1 MEFKE
6 ELELLLN
13 NYIITKKD
21 NPNQYYKV
29 KSKIEK
35 IREFTTN
42 KLGCDIICNS
52 LLIKLE
58 KLPSMIDNT
67 FKIDEFNNNK
77 DYILFLLVIMFLE
90 EKSKEE
96 QFILSNLTAYITNT
110 ISSINNKKITI
121 DFKDFS
127 IRKGLVDVLKYCVK
141 IGILRQIDGDDELF
155 KDNINA
161 EVLYENTGISRYII
175 RNFKDEIFDYNSPSD
190 FLKTTDTEDE
200 LNMKRYYTYRTLLFY
215 PMYHYNDLPKEVY
228 NYFIN
233 YRNRIKIDIGN
244 ILDGELIMFNNMAFL
259 TTEEK
264 QYRNTFPNSRKT
276 LSDIILLLNKYLA
289 KDNSD
294 YIIISKLEF
303 KHLLTKLHD
312 ENKKYFSKEFREMKI
327 DKFMDVIIKEM
338 KNYKLV
344 VDNNDDYIF
353 SPIVYLISGYYS
365 KEEEEISSLEQI
377 SLEVFDV

>member
-1 MEFKE
+1 
-6 ELELLLN
+6 
-13 NYIITKKD
+13 
-21 NPNQYYKV
+21 
-29 KSKIEK
+29 
-35 IREFTTN
+35 
-42 KLGCDIICNS
+42 
-52 LLIKLE
+52 
-58 KLPSMIDNT
+58 
-67 FKIDEFNNNK
+67 
-77 DYILFLLVIMFLE
+77 
-90 EKSKEE
+90 
-96 QFILSNLTAYITNT
+96 
-110 ISSINNKKITI
+110 
-121 DFKDFS
+121 
-127 IRKGLVDVLKYCVK
+127 
-141 IGILRQIDGDDELF
+141 
-155 KDNINA
+155 
-161 EVLYENTGISRYII
+161 
-175 RNFKDEIFDYNSPSD
+175 
-190 FLKTTDTEDE
+190 
-200 LNMKRYYTYRTLLFY
+200 
-215 PMYHYNDLPKEVY
+215 MYHYNDLPKEVY